1 MPRSRAGRKGSGD
14 GEPAEGA
21 AGHRP
26 RLAAPPILR
35 ADHRAEGAEILHESP
50 GPTGIAVYGALRD
63 LETWL
68 DAPVELRSTLFS
80 LDAGRRR
87 EEQTRVVRAVEE
99 LWVPLAVLAELAAD
113 PVRADPARL
122 VHACRRIATW
132 ADTNDAP
139 GTRLAFVQAAARLRP
154 RDASFSVEVGRLARE
169 LGQHARAE
177 SWFRHAVRIS
187 RGTDWP
193 SYAWAYIGLGV
204 LYIRTGNRPG
214 AEALLGRALRTARRR
229 RLGPIAGTAHHHL
242 FHLTTEAGRLREGY
256 EHARAALEA
265 YGADHTQIPALVHDV
280 GRYWLHLG
288 EHARAVPLFECV
300 LGVVPT
306 ANDRALAAGNLARA
320 LAGAGLRE
328 RYEAARAMAVENAGR
343 AHGTYRLAHAYEALA
358 HADLSVGEWVRAER
372 SAGVAL
378 ELASA
383 TGDVEVQLTA
393 EAQVAAARSAKAEAV
408 GRTVK
413 EPPAAVRQ
421 ARLLANDLVRVIVP
435 GALSLSLG

>member
-1 MPRSRAGRKGSGD
+1 MPQSPVGPKGSPGSVSPEEGAENRSRR
-14 GEPAEGA
+14 
-21 AGHRP
+21 
-26 RLAAPPILR
+26 AAPPILR
-35 ADHRAEGAEILHESP
+35 AENRAEGAEILSELP
-50 GPTGIAVYGALRD
+50 GPVGIAVYGAHRD
-63 LETWL
+63 IEMWL
-68 DAPVELRSTLFS
+68 DTSMELRPALFS
-80 LDAGRRR
+80 LDAARRR
-87 EEQTRVVRAVEE
+87 EEQLRLVRPDEE
-99 LWVPLAVLAELAAD
+99 LWVPLAVLVELSAD

-122 VHACRRIATW
+122 VHACRRVAAW
-132 ADTNDAP
+132 ADAHDAP
-139 GTRLAFVQAAARLRP
+139 GTRLGFAQAAARLRP
-154 RDASFSVEVGRLARE
+154 RDAALAVEVGRLARDV
-169 LGQHARAE
+169 GQHARSE

-204 LYIRTGNRPG
+204 LYIRTGNRVG

-229 RLGPIAGTAHHHL
+229 RLGPVAGTAHHHL

-288 EHARAVPLFECV
+288 EHARAVPLFESV

-328 RYEAARAMAVENAGR
+328 RYEAARTMAVENAGR

-358 HADLSVGEWVRAER
+358 HADLSVREWARAER
-372 SAGVAL
+372 AAGVAL
-378 ELASA
+378 EFANV
-383 TGDVEVQLTA
+383 TGDVEVQVVA
-393 EAQVAAARSAKAEAV
+393 EAQVAAARLAKVEPAS
-408 GRTVK
+408 RTVI
-413 EPPAAVRQ
+413 EPPSAVRQ
-421 ARLLANDLVRVIVP
+421 ARLLASDLVRVIVP